1 MFWLALAGIV
11 LTLGGA
17 AVSAIGAVKQGQQ
30 EADKAELEAQRL
42 RENIPLLEEQKR
54 VQQADI
60 GLKQSGIALQQKV
73 LSNQALETARAGGA
87 AKGMIAA
94 RAGAGSLGGASPLRQ
109 SMEVQRRTQETLGIN
124 RMQKGLLGQQSEFVS
139 LAGEAGISQTEFNI
153 RWAGLGA
160 EQKEKEAEW
169 AEQYGWLSALGYGL
183 SGAGQVI
190 GTTDW
195 SLFKK
200 K

>member
-1 MFWLALAGIV
+1 MFWLAL
-11 LTLGGA
+11 GA
-17 AVSAIGAVKQGQQ
+17 LVIGTGLKIAGAVIEGQQ
-30 EADKAELEAQRL
+30 EADKAELEAQKL
-42 RENIPLLEEQKR
+42 RESIALLKEQKR

-60 GLKQSGIALQQKV
+60 ELKQSGIALQQKV

-87 AKGMIAA
+87 ARGMIAA

-124 RMQKGLLGQQSEFVS
+124 RAQRGLLGQQSELVS
-139 LAGEAGISQTEFNI
+139 LAGGAGISQTEFNI

-169 AEQYGWLSALGYGL
+169 AEQYGWLSAFGYGF
-183 SGAGQVI
+183 SGAGTGVEC
-190 GTTDW
+190 
-195 SLFKK
+195 
-200 K
+200 